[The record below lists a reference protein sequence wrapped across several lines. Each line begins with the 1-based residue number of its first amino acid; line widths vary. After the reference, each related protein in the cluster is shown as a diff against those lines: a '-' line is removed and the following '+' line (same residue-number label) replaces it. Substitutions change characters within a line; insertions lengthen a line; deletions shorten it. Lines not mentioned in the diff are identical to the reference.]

1 MAGTPA
7 FFPFFF
13 NTLLTTAFRFGII
26 ILQDIRS
33 TYNVQHITI
42 NIRYKRQEVHN
53 NGNLKMITMCG
64 KAEHGERIICTMFS
78 RVEQNTQETKKQ
90 GKKKNE
96 KEAQNA

>member
-53 NGNLKMITMCG
+53 NRNLKMITMRG

-78 RVEQNTQETKKQ
+78 RVEQNTQETEKQ